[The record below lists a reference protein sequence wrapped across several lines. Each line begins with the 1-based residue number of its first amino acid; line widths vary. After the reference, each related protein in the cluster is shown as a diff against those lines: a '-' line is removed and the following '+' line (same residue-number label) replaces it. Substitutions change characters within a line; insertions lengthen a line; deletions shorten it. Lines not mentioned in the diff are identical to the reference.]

1 MKPAEAAGPAGDAG
15 ELELQA
21 RWAAGDWRGPWLDAD
36 GGPARVA
43 FAGTWNRGA
52 GPDFRGAILL
62 DREGRARRG
71 DVELHRRPSG
81 WREHGHAGDP
91 AYAGVAL
98 HVVGRGGRASGGPP
112 LAVLPAGGREGLTGR
127 EPEGPPCA
135 RPARAPDP
143 AEIEALLERL
153 ALRRLRAKTA
163 LQRRRIAEFG
173 PDRAGAAA
181 LARALGQPRNADM
194 LERALLAADDGRDAP
209 SAAAIEA
216 AIETVKGAVKGAEP
230 PGGGWRRGR
239 GAADRPAGAAA
250 ALAALLERWRAG
262 PGGPAAIAER
272 AARIALGGRAGAGE
286 LLLPGLIGPARA
298 GRIAGD
304 FAAPFALAA
313 LAAGALD
320 PDGLGLGGL
329 GGAEP
334 PAARIARLWL
344 DGPDARHLRTRE
356 LRGRIEAALPPDS
369 RGSRARSQ
377 ALLELERGW
386 CAHGA
391 CAICPVAALAGR
403 GPGRPASAPLA
414 EYARPLPPVPSPNLG
429 PVAGPDAGDVGAQAA
444 AGENTPGPDVP

>member
-1 MKPAEAAGPAGDAG
+1 MKPAEAEGPAGGADAGAG

-21 RWAAGDWRGPWLDAD
+21 RWAAGDWEGPWLEAA

-71 DVELHRRPSG
+71 DVELHCRPSG
-81 WREHGHAGDP
+81 WRAHGHAGDP
-91 AYAGVAL
+91 AYADVAL
-98 HVVGRGGRASGGPP
+98 HVVGRGGRGSGGPP
-112 LAVLPAGGREGLTGR
+112 VAVLPAAGPGEPPRR
-127 EPEGPPCA
+127 EPAGWKKPPCA

-143 AEIEALLERL
+143 AELEALLEQL

-163 LQRRRIAEFG
+163 LQRRRIAELG
-173 PDRAGAAA
+173 PARAGAAA
-181 LARALGQPRNADM
+181 LARALGQPRNADL
-194 LERALLAADDGRDAP
+194 LERALLAAGDGRALP
-209 SAAAIEA
+209 GAS
-216 AIETVKGAVKGAEP
+216 AIETAIGAESAH
-230 PGGGWRRGR
+230 GGWRRGR

-250 ALAALLERWRAG
+250 ALAALLGKWREG
-262 PGGPAAIAER
+262 AER
-272 AARIALGGRAGAGE
+272 PEAVAARIALGGRAGAGE

-298 GRIAGD
+298 ARIAGD

-320 PDGLGLGGL
+320 PGGL
-329 GGAEP
+329 GGGEP

-344 DGPDARHLRTRE
+344 DGPDARHLRTRT
-356 LRGRIEAALPPDS
+356 LRGRIEAMLPPDS
-369 RGSRARSQ
+369 RGTRARSQ

-391 CAICPVAALAGR
+391 CAICPVAALVGR

-414 EYARPLPPVPSPNLG
+414 EYARPRPPVPSPNLG
-429 PVAGPDAGDVGAQAA
+429 PDAGSIGAQAA
-444 AGENTPGPDVP
+444 AGEKTAGPDVP